1 MATNDRLHLT
11 ADQALL
17 EHVMWEVVM
26 QVQDAGFVLKGGGAL
41 VLVYGSIRH
50 TTDLDFDAERQTD
63 MPLRIR
69 RAMQLAGV
77 EIDETTWWWPKG
89 KKGAKNFLRYRV
101 RFVGHQGKRRWLQ
114 VDTRYRPKPRSSDIV
129 TVTGVRTYKPE
140 ALYEQ
145 KLAAVRDRK
154 AARDI
159 FDMAFLCSKYGDTLT
174 DDQIRET
181 KSITR
186 DTDQLEHDFRMQ
198 LLDDRILARV
208 PNAKH
213 TVLEFRGAA
222 NQQIQRR
229 GMEDPQQSVPISLAM
244 HNEIIA
250 LRRLIHGEEIVKSQT
265 T

>member
-1 MATNDRLHLT
+1 MLT
-11 ADQALL
+11 
-17 EHVMWEVVM
+17 
-26 QVQDAGFVLKGGGAL
+26 
-41 VLVYGSIRH
+41 
-50 TTDLDFDAERQTD
+50 
-63 MPLRIR
+63 
-69 RAMQLAGV
+69 
-77 EIDETTWWWPKG
+77 
-89 KKGAKNFLRYRV
+89 
-101 RFVGHQGKRRWLQ
+101 
-114 VDTRYRPKPRSSDIV
+114 
-129 TVTGVRTYKPE
+129 
-140 ALYEQ
+140 
-145 KLAAVRDRK
+145 
-154 AARDI
+154 
-159 FDMAFLCSKYGDTLT
+159 T

-186 DTDQLEHDFRMQ
+186 DADQLEHDFRMQ

-265 T
+265 A

>member
-17 EHVMWEVVM
+17 EHVMREVVM

-50 TTDLDFDAERQTD
+50 TTDLDFDAEKQTD

-89 KKGAKNFLRYRV
+89 KKGAKSSLRYRV
-101 RFVGHQGKRRWLQ
+101 LFIGNQGKKHWLQ

-129 TVTGVRTYKPE
+129 TVGGIRTYKPE

-145 KLAAVRDRK
+145 KLAAVRDRN

-174 DDQIRET
+174 DDQIREA

-186 DTDQLEHDFRMQ
+186 NERQLKRDFRKQ

-229 GMEDPQQSVPISLAM
+229 GMEYPQQSVPISLSM
-244 HNEIIA
+244 RDEIIA